1 MNVSIHP
8 GIHGLLEQ
16 WCRRGPQKVPLPIP
30 WSRQNQL
37 SHVTPDMVAQII
49 LKDLQHGRNYWIPSE
64 ILQCLTPLITNILAQ
79 SLLLQFKSIHSQQ
92 MACDGPSN

>member
-49 LKDLQHGRNYWIPSE
+49 LKDLQHG
-64 ILQCLTPLITNILAQ
+64 
-79 SLLLQFKSIHSQQ
+79 
-92 MACDGPSN
+92 